1 MYTYKNE
8 THNIMAEKKKKLA
21 KRTLKN
27 KKILQKAKVVL
38 MCSERV
44 ISSYSTCDSHTVIH
58 E

>member
-1 MYTYKNE
+1 MKLT
-8 THNIMAEKKKKLA
+8 TPWQKKKLA
-21 KRTLKN
+21 KSTLQN

-44 ISSYSTCDSHTVIH
+44 ISSYSTCESHTVIH